1 MAPVFEI
8 ELGLT
13 VNISL
18 DKRSRARQQPLTNLL
33 LSPTTTTTKDETI
46 MSLRRYTTSVDG
58 SIPVQ
63 ALLYNDEEFL
73 SSQDGVGIYD
83 G

>member
-1 MAPVFEI
+1 
-8 ELGLT
+8 
-13 VNISL
+13 
-18 DKRSRARQQPLTNLL
+18 
-33 LSPTTTTTKDETI
+33 

-63 ALLYNDEEFL
+63 ALLYDDEGFL